1 MHDTDSLIVDGNP
14 IVFIK
19 EGPTKQAAGTHPGIL
34 WLGGFKSTMDG
45 TKAQCLAQWAVD
57 VGRACLRF
65 DYSGHGASGGRFE
78 DGTIGRW
85 LDEAHA
91 VFEQQTEGPQILVG
105 SSMGGWISLLLLRRH
120 IRDAGLD
127 GSRIKG
133 IVLIAPAA
141 DMTERLI
148 WKNASP
154 EIRHEIE
161 TKGVFM
167 RPSAYDDGDYAITRD
182 LIAEGRDHLLLG
194 SPLSTGCPVRILHG
208 IEDPDVPWQLSLE
221 IAETLTCDDL
231 TITLVK
237 DGDHRLSTPAN
248 LRLLTDTID
257 SLY

>member
-1 MHDTDSLIVDGNP
+1 MDHTDSLIVDGNE
-14 IVFIK
+14 ITFIK
-19 EGPTKQAAGTHPGIL
+19 DRPAQQGAQHPGIM

-45 TKAQCLAQWAVD
+45 TKARSLAQWAAGQ
-57 VGRACLRF
+57 GRTCLRF
-65 DYSGHGASGGRFE
+65 DYSGHGTSGGRFE

-85 LDEAHA
+85 LNEACA
-91 VFEQQTEGPQILVG
+91 VFEQQTDGPQILVG

-120 IRDAGLD
+120 IRDNGLD
-127 GSRIKG
+127 NSRITG

-161 TKGVFM
+161 TRGVFM
-167 RPSAYDDGDYAITRD
+167 RPSAYDDGPYAITRD
-182 LIAEGRDHLLLG
+182 LIEEGRQHLILDT
-194 SPLSTGCPVRILHG
+194 PLETGCPVRILHG
-208 IEDPDVPWQLSLE
+208 LQDPDVPWQLSLE
-221 IAETLTCDDL
+221 IAETLVCDDL

-248 LRLLTDTID
+248 LRLLTDTIA
-257 SLY
+257 SLA